1 MNYTPPFSRAA
12 VSEID
17 RDEIAYH
24 SFRADV
30 LEGLARP
37 QKALPCKYFYDEQGA
52 QLFEAICRTPEYYLT
67 RTEIGL
73 LRDHAPA
80 IAALAGCR
88 AHLIEFG
95 SGAGVKA
102 GILLDA
108 LDNPASYIPVDICS
122 VQLQHAA
129 TLALS
134 YPKLPII
141 PLAADFTKPF
151 ALPAA
156 AGQPRLGFFPGST
169 IGNFAPDDARAFLRR
184 AAGLLGPGGA
194 LVVGVDLKKSKR
206 LLDDAYNDAAGLTAL
221 FNVNL
226 LRRIN
231 QELGAAFDL
240 DSFAH
245 CAHYNLLHG
254 RVEMHLYSLTFQTVR
269 VAGHLVSFIP
279 GESIHTENAHKYT
292 VNEFQTMA
300 VDSGFEPLHA
310 WVDEQHMFSL
320 HYLAVA

>member
-184 AAGLLGPGGA
+184 AAGLLG
-194 LVVGVDLKKSKR
+194 LS
-206 LLDDAYNDAAGLTAL
+206 
-221 FNVNL
+221 
-226 LRRIN
+226 
-231 QELGAAFDL
+231 AAFDL